1 MTTMT
6 TTTTCLFL
14 VVAAEGEG
22 QTIPEPAQV
31 LGRPSPRGTSKTLG
45 PPPFIPTHV
54 DSVFVPSCA
63 YGLRYTTHIC
73 TILGYFTHL

>member
-1 MTTMT
+1 MTTM

-22 QTIPEPAQV
+22 PTIPEPAQV
-31 LGRPSPRGTSKTLG
+31 LGRPSPHGTSKTLG
-45 PPPFIPTHV
+45 PPTFIPTH
-54 DSVFVPSCA
+54 CA
-63 YGLRYTTHIC
+63 YELRYTTHIC